1 MFLKKL
7 RNILRNKILFFFKP
21 ITYINFFSKKDKF
34 KFITKRLRTIYY
46 ESMAEHDLI
55 PIRKVRKFFQTNE
68 FYADLFIDTHDFS
81 NVGQI
86 IDPDWE
92 ENLFEYYKKINLD
105 KIYFIDLGGNI
116 GCHSLFF
123 LNYINFEKI
132 IYVEPNNKCYEL
144 FKKSLSIQNSSK
156 IKNVVP
162 INKAIAEN
170 SGTSSLKF
178 FKNNSGSASIVN
190 YFGKKDKSATM
201 HQMESQFNHI
211 EIQNITIP
219 ELLNGATDKNNI
231 IIKMDIQGY
240 EPKILSL
247 LTDFISKYNITHC
260 FFEVNQ
266 KDENVMF
273 EAIKKFEKDYVLKDL
288 NNNIIK
294 SENLSRY
301 FKKVVLLEKK

>member
-1 MFLKKL
+1 
-7 RNILRNKILFFFKP
+7 
-21 ITYINFFSKKDKF
+21 
-34 KFITKRLRTIYY
+34 
-46 ESMAEHDLI
+46 
-55 PIRKVRKFFQTNE
+55 
-68 FYADLFIDTHDFS
+68 
-81 NVGQI
+81 
-86 IDPDWE
+86 
-92 ENLFEYYKKINLD
+92 
-105 KIYFIDLGGNI
+105 
-116 GCHSLFF
+116 
-123 LNYINFEKI
+123 
-132 IYVEPNNKCYEL
+132 
-144 FKKSLSIQNSSK
+144 
-156 IKNVVP
+156 
-162 INKAIAEN
+162 
-170 SGTSSLKF
+170 
-178 FKNNSGSASIVN
+178 
-190 YFGKKDKSATM
+190 M